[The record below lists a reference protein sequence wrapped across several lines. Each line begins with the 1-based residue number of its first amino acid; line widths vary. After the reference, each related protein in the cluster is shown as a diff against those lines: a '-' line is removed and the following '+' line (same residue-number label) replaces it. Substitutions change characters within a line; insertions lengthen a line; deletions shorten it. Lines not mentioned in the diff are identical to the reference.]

1 MTQLFV
7 FETRSCRGHLAA
19 DHRRQVRLAWI
30 LEATALEVQAGTA
43 MHRSGA

>member
-19 DHRRQVRLAWI
+19 DHRRLVRVAWA
-30 LEATALEVQAGTA
+30 LEATVAALQAGTM